1 MGKQYNRNFIQRTKT
16 YDDTLNKAATIRNI
30 YYGKVVWIDD
40 PTDGGIIKVRIPD
53 LDNYL
58 EDKDLP
64 DAYPLLQK
72 YFYVIPQ
79 VGEMVR
85 IFMENIETPMSSRQ
99 YLGSIISQPQKYKYD
114 GLYTA
119 LSTTNVGVSSP
130 DDAPST
136 FPDAKGV
143 FPTKKDIAFIGRDNT
158 DIILRAKEIE
168 VRAGKHDVSDILK
181 LNKTNPASIK
191 LTISEDG
198 TVSSNVI
205 MADKIALISHDGIP
219 KFKAAEVDKVERD
232 RIFDEAHPIA
242 RGDVLAEILEI
253 FRRAI
258 LQHIH
263 PYNSMP
269 ADISK
274 IIIDLQKLNIE
285 NILQKN
291 VVVN

>member
-1 MGKQYNRNFIQRTKT
+1 MGKQYNKNFVQRTKT
-16 YDDTLNKAATIRNI
+16 YDGDLNKTTPIHNI

-64 DAYPLLQK
+64 DAYPLLPK

-79 VGEMVR
+79 VSEMVR
-85 IFMENIETPMSSRQ
+85 IFIEKIETPMSGRQ
-99 YLGSIISQPQKYKYD
+99 YLGSIISQPQKYKFD

-136 FPDAKGV
+136 YPDAKGV
-143 FPTKKDIAFIGRDNT
+143 FPTKKDVAFIGRDNT

-168 VRAGKHDVSDILK
+168 IRAGKHKVDDILK

-198 TVSSNVI
+198 TLSSNII
-205 MADKIALISHDGIP
+205 MGDKIALISHDGIP
-219 KFKAAEVDKVERD
+219 KFKAAEVDKEERN
-232 RIFDEAHPIA
+232 RIFEEAHPIA

-258 LQHIH
+258 LQHVH
-263 PYNSMP
+263 PYDKMST
-269 ADISK
+269 DLSK